1 MFFHLQTQTHPDIPN
16 ICLKVI
22 IETIT
27 IKERIAYRRS
37 EEVLVQLALFD
48 NFFFLKGILN
58 ITYDFLVDS

>member
-48 NFFFLKGILN
+48 KFKKKGIIN
-58 ITYDFLVDS
+58 ITYNFLVDS

>member
-27 IKERIAYRRS
+27 IKESIAYRRS

-48 NFFFLKGILN
+48 KFLKKKEL
-58 ITYDFLVDS
+58 